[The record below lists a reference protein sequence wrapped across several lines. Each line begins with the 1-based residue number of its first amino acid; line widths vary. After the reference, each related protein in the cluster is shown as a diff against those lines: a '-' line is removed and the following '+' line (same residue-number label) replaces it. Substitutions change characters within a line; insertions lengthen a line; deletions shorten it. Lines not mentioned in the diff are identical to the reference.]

1 MVLILNR
8 ILGIPP
14 SIAIDYRPEKKFRQG
29 STGAP
34 EAAAGSKCKPVLT
47 VCPGGGGEL
56 VLHMGRVAV
65 SMIWLRGGL
74 VVCSALGGVECWR
87 HA

>member
-1 MVLILNR
+1 MVLILNK
-8 ILGIPP
+8 ILGVPP

-47 VCPGGGGEL
+47 CLLPEEGGEL
-56 VLHMGRVAV
+56 VLHMG
-65 SMIWLRGGL
+65 GG
-74 VVCSALGGVECWR
+74 
-87 HA
+87 